1 MVKAA
6 QAVKLSGPMTE
17 GEFFATSAT
26 PSASCSA
33 HAGELMPPEPSPSR
47 RSPLQAEHE
56 AAGAS
61 FVDFAGW
68 SMPVRFDSDLAE
80 HRAVREAAGLFDLS
94 HMAQLTLAGPAAA
107 EAADRAL
114 VSRVQ
119 DLEAGRAK
127 YSLLLADD
135 GGVLDDVVVYR
146 LADDEVLVI
155 ANAANHDVVVRS
167 VRERVEGLDVI
178 VTELDDRALIAV
190 QGPRAAQ
197 VLAETPGLEV
207 DDLGSLGY
215 YRITAGSFGATP
227 VLLARTGY
235 TGEDGFEISIPASEA
250 AALWRALRDAGEPLG
265 LVAAGLAARDTLRLE
280 AGMPLYGH
288 ELGTSIRPPQ
298 AALARVVA
306 ASSTAP
312 GAEAARSPLG
322 PDERRLVGL
331 VGEGRRAPRAGYA
344 VFPDGSATDPIGE
357 ITSGALSPTL
367 GHPIAMAYVDPASA
381 ASDTTLYVDL
391 RGSRLPVTVVSLPFY
406 RRKKD

>member
-1 MVKAA
+1 
-6 QAVKLSGPMTE
+6 
-17 GEFFATSAT
+17 
-26 PSASCSA
+26 
-33 HAGELMPPEPSPSR
+33 MPPESSPSR
-47 RSPLQAEHE
+47 PSPLHAEHE

-68 SMPVRFDSDLAE
+68 SMPVRFESDLAE

-94 HMAQLTLAGPAAA
+94 HMAQLSLTGPAAA

-114 VSRVQ
+114 VSRVH
-119 DLEAGRAK
+119 DLEQGRAK
-127 YSLLLADD
+127 YSLLLAED

-155 ANAANHDVVVRS
+155 ANAANHDVVLRS
-167 VRERVEGLDVI
+167 VGERVEGVDV
-178 VTELDDRALIAV
+178 TLTDLTDRALVAV
-190 QGPRAAQ
+190 QGPRAQ
-197 VLAETPGLEV
+197 QILEETAGLEV
-207 DDLGSLGY
+207 VDLGALGY
-215 YRITAGSFGATP
+215 YRITDGTFDSTP
-227 VLLARTGY
+227 VLVARTGY
-235 TGEDGFEISIPASEA
+235 TGEDGFEISVPATA
-250 AALWRALRDAGEPLG
+250 APGLWRALRAAGAPRG

-288 ELGTSIRPPQ
+288 ELGTSTRPSQ

-312 GAEAARSPLG
+312 GAEAARAPLSPE
-322 PDERRLVGL
+322 ERRLVGL
-331 VGEGRRAPRAGYA
+331 VGDGRRAPRAGYA
-344 VFPDGSATDPIGE
+344 VYEDESSEHPVGE

-367 GHPIAMAYVDPASA
+367 GHPVAMAYVDPALT

>member
-1 MVKAA
+1 
-6 QAVKLSGPMTE
+6 
-17 GEFFATSAT
+17 
-26 PSASCSA
+26 
-33 HAGELMPPEPSPSR
+33 MPPEPSESR
-47 RSPLQAEHE
+47 PSPLHAEHE

-68 SMPVRFDSDLAE
+68 SMPVRFESDLAE

-119 DLEAGRAK
+119 DLEPGRAK

-155 ANAANHDVVVRS
+155 ANAANHDVVLRS
-167 VRERVEGLDVI
+167 LRDRVEGLDATV
-178 VTELDDRALIAV
+178 VDLDDRALIAV
-190 QGPRAAQ
+190 QGPRAQQ
-197 VLAETPGLEV
+197 VLEETVGLEL
-207 DDLGSLGY
+207 DDLASLGY
-215 YRITAGSFGATP
+215 YRIAPGSFEGSP
-227 VLLARTGY
+227 VLVARTGY
-235 TGEDGFEISIPASEA
+235 TGEDGFEISIPAGDA
-250 AALWRALRDAGEPLG
+250 PALWRTLLAAGSPHG

-306 ASSTAP
+306 ATSTAP
-312 GAEAARSPLG
+312 GAEAARAPLG
-322 PDERRLVGL
+322 QDERRLVGL

-344 VFPDGSATDPIGE
+344 VYADGSSTHPIGE

-367 GHPIAMAYVDPASA
+367 GHPVAMAYVDPDHAV
-381 ASDTTLYVDL
+381 SDSTLYVDL

>member
-1 MVKAA
+1 
-6 QAVKLSGPMTE
+6 
-17 GEFFATSAT
+17 
-26 PSASCSA
+26 
-33 HAGELMPPEPSPSR
+33 MPPESSPSR
-47 RSPLQAEHE
+47 PSPLQAEHE

-94 HMAQLTLAGPAAA
+94 HMAQFTLTGPAAA
-107 EAADRAL
+107 EAADHAL

-127 YSLLLADD
+127 YSLLLDDD

-178 VTELDDRALIAV
+178 VTDLDDRALIAV
-190 QGPRAAQ
+190 QGPQAAQ
-197 VLAETPGLEV
+197 VLAETQGLEV

-215 YRITAGSFGATP
+215 YRIAAGSFGATP

-344 VFPDGSATDPIGE
+344 VFPDESATDPIGE